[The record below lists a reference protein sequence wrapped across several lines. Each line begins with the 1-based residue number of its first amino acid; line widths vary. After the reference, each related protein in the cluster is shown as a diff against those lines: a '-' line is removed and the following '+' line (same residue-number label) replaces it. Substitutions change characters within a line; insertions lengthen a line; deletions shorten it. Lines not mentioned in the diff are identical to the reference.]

1 MNTIICF
8 RQGGNNLRLGN
19 TLVWVEQAIDWCKR
33 HNFTFW
39 LPNAEQILG
48 ELCDD
53 SSDVFSMPLDWE
65 ESIFYQSEK
74 FRGLLGRIVQSMNE
88 VKEKDSVS
96 NFAFACSIIPDIMG
110 YIDPNGNTN
119 WSEIP
124 TDLVEFFKKHKLV
137 IVNDPYPFKFPD
149 ANCNKNLYLRPSKA
163 SIDFAKKSL
172 NQNTQNI
179 GIHIRQGD
187 YKNWQGGRYYKDS
200 AFYNELI
207 SSIVKKFENTDV
219 NIFIAHNGE
228 FEISES
234 NQHLLKNNQL
244 LYADNQLSDEIRDF
258 LLLSTSNVL
267 IAPLSTF
274 SQQALKWGQR
284 NNYSSGK
291 WVPIQSN
298 SNIPDIL
305 NKVDFN

>member
-19 TLVWVEQAIDWCKR
+19 TLVWVEQAINWCKR
-33 HNFTFW
+33 HDFTFW

-53 SSDVFSMPLDWE
+53 SSDVFSMPSNWE

-74 FRGLLGRIVQSMNE
+74 LRILLGRIVQSMNE
-88 VKEKDSVS
+88 VKDKDSVS
-96 NFAFACSIIPDIMG
+96 DFAFTCSIIPEIIG
-110 YIDPNGNTN
+110 YINPSGHTD

-124 TDLVEFFKKHKLV
+124 TDLIGFLKKHKLV
-137 IVNDPYPFKFPD
+137 IVNDPYPFKFSEI
-149 ANCNKNLYLRPSKA
+149 NGNGNLYLPPSKA
-163 SIDFAKKSL
+163 SINFAKKLL
-172 NQNTQNI
+172 NENTKNI

-187 YKNWQGGRYYKDS
+187 YKDWQGGRYYQNS
-200 AFYNELI
+200 EFYNELI
-207 SSIVKKFENTDV
+207 DSIVKKFQDTDV

-234 NQHLLKNNQL
+234 NQQLLRKNQL
-244 LYADNQLSDEIRDF
+244 LYSDNQLSDEIRDF
-258 LLLSTSNVL
+258 LLLSASNIL

-284 NNYSSGK
+284 NNYCSGK

-305 NKVDFN
+305 DKIDFD

>member
-1 MNTIICF
+1 MII
-8 RQGGNNLRLGN
+8 
-19 TLVWVEQAIDWCKR
+19 
-33 HNFTFW
+33 
-39 LPNAEQILG
+39 
-48 ELCDD
+48 
-53 SSDVFSMPLDWE
+53 
-65 ESIFYQSEK
+65 
-74 FRGLLGRIVQSMNE
+74 
-88 VKEKDSVS
+88 
-96 NFAFACSIIPDIMG
+96 
-110 YIDPNGNTN
+110 
-119 WSEIP
+119 
-124 TDLVEFFKKHKLV
+124 
-137 IVNDPYPFKFPD
+137 
-149 ANCNKNLYLRPSKA
+149 
-163 SIDFAKKSL
+163 
-172 NQNTQNI
+172 
-179 GIHIRQGD
+179 
-187 YKNWQGGRYYKDS
+187 NWQGGRYYKDS

-228 FEISES
+228 LEISES